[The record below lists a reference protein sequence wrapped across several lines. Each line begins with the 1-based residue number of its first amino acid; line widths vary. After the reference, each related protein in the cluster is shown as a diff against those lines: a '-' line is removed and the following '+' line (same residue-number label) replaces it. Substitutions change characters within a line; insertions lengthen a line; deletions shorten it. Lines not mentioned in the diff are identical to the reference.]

1 MMLIKVGQLHYGK
14 EKLFGQMQNRINQIR
29 TVAERLFGQM
39 QNAVFGHIQ
48 AILKMFFA
56 AKYDVYRLKKTWK
69 PF

>member
-29 TVAERLFGQM
+29 TVVERLFGQM

-48 AILKMFFA
+48 AI
-56 AKYDVYRLKKTWK
+56 RN
-69 PF
+69 